1 MASGDSGLLCT
12 GGMRSRAVAIEDEK
26 RAARVV
32 SAGLGWARRRPVQA
46 QACGGASQERRA
58 LEELS
63 AAAAQGSS
71 SGGAQGV

>member
-1 MASGDSGLLCT
+1 MRLGSGLL
-12 GGMRSRAVAIEDEK
+12 
-26 RAARVV
+26 
-32 SAGLGWARRRPVQA
+32 GLGWARSRAVQA

-63 AAAAQGSS
+63 AATAQGSG